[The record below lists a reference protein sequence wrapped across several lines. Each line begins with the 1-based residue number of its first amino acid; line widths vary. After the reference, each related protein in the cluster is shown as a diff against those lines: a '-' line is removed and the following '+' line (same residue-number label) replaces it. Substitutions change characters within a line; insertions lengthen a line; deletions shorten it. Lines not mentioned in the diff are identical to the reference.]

1 MTLPLEPQIRAL
13 FTKEQAEARP
23 VVRPDQIPANYDCIT
38 DEWLTAIVCRD
49 VPGAK
54 VLSHTLD
61 EPDEGTNNRRRIELA
76 HNAEGEEAGLPA
88 SVFCKATS
96 GLRNRLMLAHSGAIR
111 CEVGFYRH
119 VRPHVD
125 FEVPFAFHA
134 DYDPDSFNSIIVL
147 EDLRGKGRFLDM
159 ARDGSPGLMREQLS
173 LLARLHGRWAG
184 APDLDT
190 RFAAL
195 PTWEERFRG
204 LMIVNLE
211 EACRKGLEQAH
222 DRGLVPP
229 CLWNLR
235 EGIWPATVASLETQ
249 AALPRGL
256 GHGDVHLHNW
266 YRLDDG
272 ALGLGDWGVVHR
284 GHWGRDLAYCLVA
297 GLSVEERRAH
307 QDALLAHYLSE
318 LEKYGG
324 SRVGLEQAREIC
336 RQAIMTAL
344 AFWTMT
350 VAPVAE
356 MPDMQPPETAL
367 AFTARLA
374 AAVDDWNSL
383 GAF

>member
-13 FTKEQAEARP
+13 YASEQAQARP
-23 VVRPDQIPANYDCIT
+23 AIAATDIPANYDCVT
-38 DEWLTAIVCRD
+38 PEWLTAIVCQD

-54 VLSHTLD
+54 VLSHRLD
-61 EPDEGTNNRRRIELA
+61 EPDEGTNNRRRIELEY
-76 HNAEGEEAGLPA
+76 NAAGQEAGLPP

-119 VRPHVD
+119 VRPHVN
-125 FEVPFAFHA
+125 FEVPYAFHA
-134 DYDPDSFNSIIVL
+134 DYDPQSFNSIIVL
-147 EDLRGKGRFLDM
+147 EDLRGKGRFLDLE
-159 ARDGSPGLMREQLS
+159 RDGSPELMREQLS
-173 LLARLHGRWAG
+173 LLAKLHGRWAG
-184 APDLDT
+184 APDLAE

-211 EACRKGLEQAH
+211 KACREGLEHSRDFIPAH
-222 DRGLVPP
+222 
-229 CLWNLR
+229 LWNDR
-235 EGIWPATVASLETQ
+235 EKIWPATLASLETQ
-249 AALPRGL
+249 AKLPRGL

-266 YRLDDG
+266 YRLEDG
-272 ALGLGDWGVVHR
+272 TLGLGDWGVVHR
-284 GHWGRDLAYCLVA
+284 GHWGRDLAYCLAA
-297 GLSVEERRAH
+297 GLSIEDRRAH
-307 QDALLAHYLSE
+307 ESELLAYYLDE
-318 LEKYGG
+318 LKRQGG
-324 SRVGLEQAREIC
+324 QDVSLEDAREIC

-356 MPDMQPPETAL
+356 MPDMQPPKTAL

-383 GAF
+383 NAF

>member
-1 MTLPLEPQIRAL
+1 MTLPLEQQIRDL
-13 FTKEQAEARP
+13 FAKEQEAAMP
-23 VVRPDQIPANYDCIT
+23 AVSPDQIPANYDCIT
-38 DEWLTAIVCRD
+38 DDWLTAILCGE

-54 VLSHTLD
+54 VVSHRLD
-61 EPDEGTNNRRRIELA
+61 EPDEGTNNRRRIDLSY
-76 HNAEGEEAGLPA
+76 NAEGLQAGLPA

-119 VRPHVD
+119 VRPHLD
-125 FEVPFAFHA
+125 FEVPYAFHA

-159 ARDGSPGLMREQLS
+159 DRDGSPDLMREQLS
-173 LLARLHGRWAG
+173 ILARLHGRWAG

-211 EACRKGLEQAH
+211 EACWKGLERAH
-222 DRGLVPP
+222 DSGLVPTG
-229 CLWNLR
+229 LWDMR
-235 EGIWPATVASLETQ
+235 EGIWDATIASLETQ

-266 YRLDDG
+266 YHLDDDT
-272 ALGLGDWGVVHR
+272 LGLGDWGVVHR

-297 GLSVEERRAH
+297 GLSVEERRAR
-307 QDALLAHYLSE
+307 QDSLLRHYLLE
-318 LEKYGG
+318 LERYGG
-324 SRVGLEQAREIC
+324 PRVELAQAQEIC

-356 MPDMQPPETAL
+356 MPDMQPPKTAL

-374 AAVDDWNSL
+374 AAVHDWDSL
-383 GAF
+383 HAF